1 MQKMAYLPR
10 NVIAVCTKIQY
21 ACAMLSGIETRDGV
35 APAVA
40 RDDTSGALPLEELE
54 QRITELAAHLY
65 AGTYRWLC
73 LLREFDERGGW
84 QGWGILSCAHWLN
97 WKCGLSLGAARE
109 KLRVAHALKE
119 LPRVSEAFASGRL
132 SYSKVRAL
140 TRVADRNNEDVLLD
154 LALGGT
160 AWHLERVVR
169 AYRRCKRVDEM
180 DRAQRQHAERAV
192 RCYYDEDDMLVIEA
206 RLPAEQ
212 GALVVQALDAAM
224 DRANEARWQARAVD
238 KVSAGTSAVD
248 KDSADAC
255 LVDKASAETSAAAE
269 ERDEPFVARRADA
282 LVEIAESYLATGPM
296 ALSGG
301 DRYEIVVHVDRD
313 VLTHDEEGRC
323 EVENGPWI
331 DAETARRLACDAS
344 IVRMLDG
351 ADGEPLNVGRRTR
364 SISPALRRA
373 LQARDRGCR
382 FHGCTYRRF
391 VDGHHVK
398 HWAEGGETSLANLVS
413 LCRRHH
419 RLVHEG
425 GYTVRRLDDGAFA
438 FTAPDKRPIWHAPP
452 LPAGDHVRSS
462 ARMSSSGCGSMRG
475 PACPPG
481 LASAWIS
488 PTRCQVSINAS
499 FGSGCRR

>member
-1 MQKMAYLPR
+1 MLLSAGTGQNELPES
-10 NVIAVCTKIQY
+10 KHD
-21 ACAMLSGIETRDGV
+21 DGSDV
-35 APAVA
+35 
-40 RDDTSGALPLEELE
+40 LPLEELE

-65 AGTYRWLC
+65 AGSYRWLC

-109 KLRVAHALKE
+109 KLRVAHALKA
-119 LPRVSEAFASGRL
+119 LPQVSEAFASGRL

-140 TRVADRNNEDVLLD
+140 TRVADESNEDVLLD

-169 AYRRCKRVDEM
+169 AYRRCKRVDELQ
-180 DRAQRQHAERAV
+180 RAQRQHAERAV
-192 RCYYDEDDMLVIEA
+192 SCWYDDDGMLVIEA
-206 RLPAEQ
+206 RLAPEQ

-238 KVSAGTSAVD
+238 DVSAGTSDAGRQPVDEVSAGTRASDECIADSLPVDKVSAGTSAS
-248 KDSADAC
+248 K
-255 LVDKASAETSAAAE
+255 
-269 ERDEPFVARRADA
+269 DEPLEGYAARRSDA
-282 LVEIAESYLATGPM
+282 LVELAESYLATGPM
-296 ALSGG
+296 SLSGG

-313 VLTHDEEGRC
+313 ALAHDDEGRC

-331 DAETARRLACDAS
+331 AAETARRLACEAS
-344 IVRMLDG
+344 IVRMIDG
-351 ADGEPLNVGRRTR
+351 ADGEPLNVGRKTR

-382 FHGCTYRRF
+382 FPGCTYRRF

-398 HWAEGGETSLANLVS
+398 HWAEGGETSLGNLVS

-425 GYTVRRLDDGAFA
+425 GYTVRRLDDGAFV
-438 FTAPDKRPIWHAPP
+438 FTAPDRRPIWHAPP
-452 LPAGDHVRSS
+452 MPAGDSDAIERENTELGIRID
-462 ARMSSSGCGSMRG
+462 ARTCMPYWHGERMDLGDAVSCLYQCETR
-475 PACPPG
+475 AT
-481 LASAWIS
+481 AS
-488 PTRCQVSINAS
+488 R
-499 FGSGCRR
+499 